1 MYEIFSGVLAQRIT
15 RVGIDLS
22 TRLAIY
28 QKGFLPVV
36 HGIQEHTTALLQMA
50 VEDSN
55 FSKENLNITWL
66 DLKNAFRSLP
76 HATLLQLFDS
86 IPFPNS
92 LNRILRDIYSNNIM
106 ILIVSGSQVEIV
118 PNPEVRQGDALSA
131 ILFNLAS
138 EPIVSAAKSGINK
151 GYNLIGVTV
160 KTTAYAND
168 IAIISMNPSN
178 TQDI

>member
-1 MYEIFSGVLAQRIT
+1 
-15 RVGIDLS
+15 
-22 TRLAIY
+22 
-28 QKGFLPVV
+28 
-36 HGIQEHTTALLQMA
+36 MA

-76 HATLLQLFDS
+76 HATLMQLFDS